1 MKYSRLF
8 LFFIIISAGVCP
20 SGFAAS
26 AGSSG
31 KVTKLPEVVVNADQQ
46 KTSKV
51 SPGFQT
57 AKADIQKTPGGVY
70 LVPQEEIKKGRAS
83 TPQDLLGWV
92 PGVHVQ
98 QRDTASLESRISIR
112 GSGLQRTFHLRGIN
126 LLQDGIPLNQADGG
140 GDAQRIEPLAV
151 DYTEVYRG
159 GNALRYGGTTL
170 GGAINF
176 VSPTGY
182 TADLIQSRFEM
193 GSFGYI
199 RSQVSSGQVIGPF
212 DYYASVSQFKQDGF
226 RRHTD
231 QDNYDIFSNIG
242 YKINENVETR
252 LYLTSIE
259 AKSKLGGGLTWSQLT
274 TDPTQANPL
283 SISQNRKR
291 DFEFMRVASKTT
303 FSQEDQRL
311 DVSGYWSSYD
321 LFHPIS
327 PIIYQDDDDWGGD
340 IRYSNTADRFGRKND
355 FVIGFSGSLGYVD
368 DDRYNNIGGEPGAR
382 AAEFDNTA
390 QNLNLYAEDKF
401 YVLDRL
407 ALVGGTQLVY
417 SVRDVQ
423 DYYFPNGDD
432 SGRTTYR
439 SINPKAGVLVDVTE
453 TTQAFVNFNKGFEP
467 PSFSEL
473 ANSAGDYLPNKGQ
486 VSDTVEVGTRGT
498 YERAGWDVTYYHS
511 WLDNELLTINTPAG
525 TVLGTINAPSETIH
539 QGIELGANADLLRG
553 ILVQDAEKY
562 DKVNLRVLYN
572 WSDFHFNGDPT
583 FGDNQLPA
591 FPEHFVKAEIEYTH
605 PTGIY
610 FSVNTE
616 QTFEKYPIDMANTYF
631 AQPYMI
637 WGLKAGYR
645 IKKGLS
651 FFFEAKNLSDEVYAA
666 STGIVA
672 NAGGNDQ
679 AQFNPGTGRAFFG
692 GVEFKW

>member
-1 MKYSRLF
+1 MKKLISI
-8 LFFIIISAGVCP
+8 LFFILFGICQMPAHADNG
-20 SGFAAS
+20 
-26 AGSSG
+26 
-31 KVTKLPEVVVNADQQ
+31 TTTTLPEVVVTGEKEKSSDVTPNAE
-46 KTSKV
+46 
-51 SPGFQT
+51 T
-57 AKADIQKTPGGVY
+57 AKSELQKTPGGVY
-70 LVPQEEIKKGRAS
+70 LVKAEEIKTGRAT

-140 GDAQRIEPLAV
+140 GDAQRIDPLAV

-182 TADLIQSRFEM
+182 TADKFQARYEM

-199 RSQVSSGQVIGPF
+199 RSQISSGQVLGPV
-212 DYYASVSQFKQDGF
+212 DYCVSLSQFDQDGY
-226 RRHTD
+226 RNHTN
-231 QDNYDIFSNIG
+231 QDNYDIFANVG
-242 YKINENVETR
+242 YKINDNVETR
-252 LYLTSIE
+252 LYLTFIE

-274 TDPTQANPL
+274 TDPTQANAT
-283 SISQNRKR
+283 SVSQNRKR
-291 DFEFMRVASKTT
+291 DFEYMRVASKTT
-303 FSQEDQRL
+303 FAGEGQKL
-311 DVSGYWSSYD
+311 DVTGYWSSYD

-327 PIIYQDDDDWGGD
+327 PVIYQDDDDWGGD
-340 IRYSNTADRFGRKND
+340 IRYSNTAERFGKRND
-355 FVIGFSGSLGYVD
+355 FVVGLAGSIGYVD
-368 DDRYNNIGGEPGAR
+368 DDRYNNVGSEPVGR
-382 AAEFDNTA
+382 AAEFDNVA

-401 YVLDRL
+401 WVLDHL
-407 ALVGGTQLVY
+407 ALVGGAQAIY

-423 DYYFPNGDD
+423 DYYLPNGDD
-432 SGRTTYR
+432 SGRTIYR
-439 SINPKAGVLVDVTE
+439 SFNPKLGLLAQITPTTE
-453 TTQAFVNFNKGFEP
+453 AFVNYNKAFEP

-498 YERAGWDVTYYHS
+498 YDRIGWDATYYYS
-511 WLDNELLTINTPAG
+511 WLDNELLTINTPTG

-539 QGIELGANADLLRG
+539 QGIELGANADIWRKL
-553 ILVQDAEKY
+553 IVQKDDGY

-572 WSDFHFNGDPT
+572 WNDFRFSGDPT
-583 FGDNQLPA
+583 FRDNRLPA
-591 FPEHFVKAEIEYTH
+591 FPEHFFKAEIMYEH
-605 PTGIY
+605 PSGVY
-610 FSVNTE
+610 FGPNME

-631 AQPYMI
+631 AEPYMI
-637 WGLKAGYR
+637 WSLKTGYKT
-645 IKKGLS
+645 KKGLS
-651 FFFEAKNLSDEVYAA
+651 FFFEAKNLSNEIYAA
-666 STGIVA
+666 STGILA

-679 AQFNPGTGRAFFG
+679 AQFNPGTGRSYFG
-692 GVEFKW
+692 GVEYRW